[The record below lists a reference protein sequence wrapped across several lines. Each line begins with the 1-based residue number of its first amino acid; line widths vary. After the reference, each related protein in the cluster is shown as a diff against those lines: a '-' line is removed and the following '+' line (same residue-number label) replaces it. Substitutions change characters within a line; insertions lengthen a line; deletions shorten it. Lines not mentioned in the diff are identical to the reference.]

1 MQRRKS
7 IIKIENLETFKNEL
21 DSLKKEANNL
31 NTILPEILEEAKL
44 NTIDVLIKEL
54 NTFLTNNEPE
64 ELNYIQKPELKL
76 RMLKEIIN
84 TIVVSVKFP
93 DIRKLIEHISINEN
107 YYDLTWNDFR
117 DKKLIDEF
125 SKKKIMKD
133 EDIHSII
140 ELKNAFGVK
149 K

>member
-1 MQRRKS
+1 
-7 IIKIENLETFKNEL
+7 
-21 DSLKKEANNL
+21 
-31 NTILPEILEEAKL
+31 
-44 NTIDVLIKEL
+44 
-54 NTFLTNNEPE
+54 
-64 ELNYIQKPELKL
+64 
-76 RMLKEIIN
+76 MLKEIIN